1 MNFDRDAAV
10 ELGEAAERE
19 REAQLAAKAEM
30 EGLEELPRPEDRP
43 RVPEELPTPESLGG
57 IRENED
63 KADTSEVEVQEVEP
77 QAASIAHLG
86 DRAADTKEDLD
97 ERLEWENR
105 LEESIASESEASK
118 SEIMDESEIEE

>member
-1 MNFDRDAAV
+1 
-10 ELGEAAERE
+10 
-19 REAQLAAKAEM
+19 
-30 EGLEELPRPEDRP
+30 
-43 RVPEELPTPESLGG
+43 

-63 KADTSEVEVQEVEP
+63 KADASEVEVQEVEP